1 MSGNLSQS
9 LFTSSGAAGG
19 SFGVSAT
26 GGGQNPPLTTS
37 SFSFTGVTAAVT
49 LTSANVSSVIERA
62 RLSGLSANFERLLAP
77 PPDTNVG
84 VGETLTI
91 NSGESL
97 TNEATFNNLGNVFN
111 NGSLINNGI
120 LDNSG
125 VFSNAGVVTN
135 FHDINN
141 LIGSLFSNGEFGTLI
156 NDNGGTITNDGAL
169 INSGALD
176 NSNGATLVNNN
187 ALTSIIGTLTN
198 DGDVL
203 NNGQLRVAN
212 VFGTIPQSGTVV
224 NNTSLVN
231 SGTLFVE
238 KGTLTNNDTLI
249 NDGGAV
255 RVFQDGVIDGSGTL
269 TQEYDGFLQI
279 DGTVEQSVVLNSG
292 VLQGTGNIIGDVFVG
307 EGATVAPGFSPGTL
321 FIDGKLD
328 VAAGAII
335 QLEFGDVLNVTGTV
349 DIALGAIVELIF
361 GSVAPPSVADA
372 PIDLADFFDV
382 VNPTDINFL
391 ATDISVFFDGGD
403 GSFETSVNAF
413 GSIQA
418 VSVENSA
425 NASSVP
431 EPGTLALLGIGLA
444 GLSYLRG
451 RRKAA

>member
-1 MSGNLSQS
+1 MRGFIGQSCAFVFGIVVCNAGAQAATFSRDVIIDLAGIALPSTPSFGSAFELFSTPVNPFVSGDTLITNFSFANGEALKVIDDGVDVGGSTEQFRVSYAFITTPGNYVFDQSFEFIGVSGNLSQS

-37 SFSFTGVTAAVT
+37 SFSFTGVAAAVT

-62 RLSGLSANFERLLAP
+62 RLSGFSANFERLLAP

-97 TNEATFNNLGNVFN
+97 TNDATFNNLGNVFN

-141 LIGSLFSNGEFGTLI
+141 QIGNLFSNGEFGTLI
-156 NDNGGTITNDGAL
+156 NDNGGTITNGGAL
-169 INSGALD
+169 INAGALD

-187 ALTSIIGTLTN
+187 ALTTIIGTLTN

-203 NNGQLRVAN
+203 NNGQLRVGD
-212 VFGTIPQSGTVV
+212 VFGTISQSGTVV

-255 RVFQDGVIDGSGTL
+255 RVFQDGVIDGTGTL
-269 TQEYDGFLQI
+269 TQESDGFLQI

-292 VLQGTGNIIGDVFVG
+292 VCRV
-307 EGATVAPGFSPGTL
+307 
-321 FIDGKLD
+321 
-328 VAAGAII
+328 
-335 QLEFGDVLNVTGTV
+335 
-349 DIALGAIVELIF
+349 
-361 GSVAPPSVADA
+361 
-372 PIDLADFFDV
+372 
-382 VNPTDINFL
+382 L
-391 ATDISVFFDGGD
+391 ATS
-403 GSFETSVNAF
+403 SETYSSAKERQLLRA
-413 GSIQA
+413 SHREPC
-418 VSVENSA
+418 SSMEN
-425 NASSVP
+425 
-431 EPGTLALLGIGLA
+431 
-444 GLSYLRG
+444 
-451 RRKAA
+451 